1 MQEKN
6 VEERSLHF
14 IRKEYEEKMKE
25 LDKELEYYR
34 EFRLKSI
41 KESQKR
47 RINGGG
53 RVKQII
59 KIYNQSI

>member
-1 MQEKN
+1 
-6 VEERSLHF
+6 
-14 IRKEYEEKMKE
+14 MKE

-41 KESQKR
+41 KESQRR

-53 RVKQII
+53 RVKLFPFNIFFI
-59 KIYNQSI
+59 HFFH